1 MNTLFLVQFACC
13 IIVSMLGLILVLSR
27 FQIRWSNRRYEVS
40 RWLLAFSMF
49 VLAGHYVL
57 QMAYGFR
64 AKGDEVGAVVNVLFY
79 TPISFI
85 ISYATY
91 NLICYRSGR
100 KKFALLGCVSY
111 ALILICFFFGYN
123 DTPRGMH
130 MGEWLYVMLALFAVT
145 IMYSTYTTVIEMRYH
160 RKIIEENT
168 TEDLL
173 PFDRYAY
180 ASYGMVG
187 FLALAMVGAICY
199 RPLLYSVAPL
209 MLFSLI
215 SFIISFLGY
224 GYNMIPAEV
233 RLEQETADMYSTY
246 TTVIEMRYHRKIIEE
261 NTTED
266 LLPFDRYAYASYGMV
281 GFLALAM
288 VGAICY
294 RPLLYSVAPLMLFS
308 LISFIISFLGYGYN
322 MIPAE
327 VRLEQETADEPLEV
341 MEESE
346 DVGLASEK
354 ISIIESMLASWCDKG
369 GYRDS
374 TVNMPMLSVKLG
386 IPRNELSLYFENC
399 LKSSFRIWLSDI
411 RFKEAQRMLLEECRY
426 SNDTIS
432 SECGFSS
439 HAHLYKIFKA
449 KTGFTPGQWRD
460 SVRKNRFPDVDG
472 L

>member
-27 FQIRWSNRRYEVS
+27 FQIRWTNRRYEVS
-40 RWLLAFSMF
+40 RLLLAFSMF
-49 VLAGHYVL
+49 VLAWHYVL
-57 QMAYGFR
+57 QMVCGFR
-64 AKGDEVGAVVNVLFY
+64 AKGDEIGAVGNVLFY
-79 TPISFI
+79 SPVSFF

-91 NLICYRSGR
+91 NLICYRGGR

-173 PFDRYAY
+173 PFDRYTY
-180 ASYGMVG
+180 TTYGLAGIMV
-187 FLALAMVGAICY
+187 LAMVGAICY
-199 RPLLYSVAPL
+199 RPLLYCVGPL

-215 SFIISFLGY
+215 SFTISFLGY

-233 RLEQETADMYSTY
+233 RLELD
-246 TTVIEMRYHRKIIEE
+246 
-261 NTTED
+261 
-266 LLPFDRYAYASYGMV
+266 
-281 GFLALAM
+281 
-288 VGAICY
+288 
-294 RPLLYSVAPLMLFS
+294 
-308 LISFIISFLGYGYN
+308 
-322 MIPAE
+322 
-327 VRLEQETADEPLEV
+327 TADEPLEV
-341 MEESE
+341 REESE
-346 DVGLASEK
+346 EVGLGSEK
-354 ISIIESMLASWCDKG
+354 ISIIESMLTSWCDKG

-386 IPRNELSLYFENC
+386 IPRNELSMYFENC

>member
-27 FQIRWSNRRYEVS
+27 FQIRWTNRRYEVS

-49 VLAGHYVL
+49 VLAWHYVL
-57 QMAYGFR
+57 QMVCGFR
-64 AKGDEVGAVVNVLFY
+64 AKGDEIGAVVNVLFY
-79 TPISFI
+79 SPVSFF

-91 NLICYRSGR
+91 NLICYRGGR

-173 PFDRYAY
+173 PFDRYTY
-180 ASYGMVG
+180 TTYGLVGIMV
-187 FLALAMVGAICY
+187 LAMVGAICY
-199 RPLLYSVAPL
+199 RPLLYCVGPL

-215 SFIISFLGY
+215 SFTISFLGY

-233 RLEQETADMYSTY
+233 RLELD
-246 TTVIEMRYHRKIIEE
+246 
-261 NTTED
+261 
-266 LLPFDRYAYASYGMV
+266 
-281 GFLALAM
+281 
-288 VGAICY
+288 
-294 RPLLYSVAPLMLFS
+294 
-308 LISFIISFLGYGYN
+308 
-322 MIPAE
+322 
-327 VRLEQETADEPLEV
+327 TADEPLEV

-346 DVGLASEK
+346 EVGLGSEK

-369 GYRDS
+369 GFRDS

-386 IPRNELSLYFENC
+386 IPRNELSMYFENC

>member
-27 FQIRWSNRRYEVS
+27 FQIRWTNRRYEVS

-49 VLAGHYVL
+49 VLAWHYVL
-57 QMAYGFR
+57 QMVCGFR
-64 AKGDEVGAVVNVLFY
+64 AKGDEIGAVVNVLFY
-79 TPISFI
+79 SPVSFF

-91 NLICYRSGR
+91 NLICYRGGR

-123 DTPRGMH
+123 DTPRGMYL
-130 MGEWLYVMLALFAVT
+130 GEWLYVMLALFAVT

-173 PFDRYAY
+173 PFDRYTY
-180 ASYGMVG
+180 TTYGLAGIMV
-187 FLALAMVGAICY
+187 LAMVGAICY
-199 RPLLYSVAPL
+199 RPLLYCVGPL

-215 SFIISFLGY
+215 SFTISFLGY

-233 RLEQETADMYSTY
+233 RLELD
-246 TTVIEMRYHRKIIEE
+246 
-261 NTTED
+261 
-266 LLPFDRYAYASYGMV
+266 
-281 GFLALAM
+281 
-288 VGAICY
+288 
-294 RPLLYSVAPLMLFS
+294 
-308 LISFIISFLGYGYN
+308 
-322 MIPAE
+322 
-327 VRLEQETADEPLEV
+327 TADEPLEV

-346 DVGLASEK
+346 EVGLGSEK

-386 IPRNELSLYFENC
+386 IPRNELSMYFENC

>member
-27 FQIRWSNRRYEVS
+27 FKIRWTNRRYEVS

-49 VLAGHYVL
+49 VLAWHYVL
-57 QMAYGFR
+57 QMVCGFR
-64 AKGDEVGAVVNVLFY
+64 AKGDEIGAVVNVLFY
-79 TPISFI
+79 SPVSFI

-100 KKFALLGCVSY
+100 KKFALMGCVSY

-123 DTPRGMH
+123 DTPRGMR

-173 PFDRYAY
+173 PFDRYTY
-180 ASYGMVG
+180 TTYGLAGIMV
-187 FLALAMVGAICY
+187 LAMVGAICY
-199 RPLLYSVAPL
+199 RPLRYCVGPL

-215 SFIISFLGY
+215 SFTISFLGY

-233 RLEQETADMYSTY
+233 RLELD
-246 TTVIEMRYHRKIIEE
+246 
-261 NTTED
+261 
-266 LLPFDRYAYASYGMV
+266 
-281 GFLALAM
+281 
-288 VGAICY
+288 
-294 RPLLYSVAPLMLFS
+294 
-308 LISFIISFLGYGYN
+308 
-322 MIPAE
+322 
-327 VRLEQETADEPLEV
+327 TADEPLEV

-346 DVGLASEK
+346 EVGLGSEK

-386 IPRNELSLYFENC
+386 IPRNELSLYFENY

>member
-27 FQIRWSNRRYEVS
+27 FQIRWTNRRYEVS

-49 VLAGHYVL
+49 VLAWHYVL
-57 QMAYGFR
+57 QMVCGFR
-64 AKGDEVGAVVNVLFY
+64 AKGDEIGAVVNVLFY
-79 TPISFI
+79 SPVSFF

-91 NLICYRSGR
+91 NLICYRGGR
-100 KKFALLGCVSY
+100 KKFAVLGCVSY

-168 TEDLL
+168 TEDLR
-173 PFDRYAY
+173 PFDRYTY
-180 ASYGMVG
+180 TTYGLAGIMV
-187 FLALAMVGAICY
+187 LAMVGAICY
-199 RPLLYSVAPL
+199 RPLLYCVGPL

-215 SFIISFLGY
+215 SFTISFLGY
-224 GYNMIPAEV
+224 GYNMIPSEV
-233 RLEQETADMYSTY
+233 RLELD
-246 TTVIEMRYHRKIIEE
+246 
-261 NTTED
+261 
-266 LLPFDRYAYASYGMV
+266 
-281 GFLALAM
+281 
-288 VGAICY
+288 
-294 RPLLYSVAPLMLFS
+294 
-308 LISFIISFLGYGYN
+308 
-322 MIPAE
+322 
-327 VRLEQETADEPLEV
+327 TADEPLEV

-346 DVGLASEK
+346 EVGLGSEK
-354 ISIIESMLASWCDKG
+354 ISIIESMLTSWCDKG

-386 IPRNELSLYFENC
+386 IPRNELSLYFENY

>member
-64 AKGDEVGAVVNVLFY
+64 AKGDEIGAVVNVLFY
-79 TPISFI
+79 TPVSFF

-91 NLICYRSGR
+91 NFICYRSGR

-187 FLALAMVGAICY
+187 FLALAMVGAVCY
-199 RPLLYSVAPL
+199 RPLLYCVAPL
-209 MLFSLI
+209 ILFSLI
-215 SFIISFLGY
+215 SFTVSFLGY
-224 GYNMIPAEV
+224 G
-233 RLEQETADMYSTY
+233 
-246 TTVIEMRYHRKIIEE
+246 
-261 NTTED
+261 
-266 LLPFDRYAYASYGMV
+266 F
-281 GFLALAM
+281 
-288 VGAICY
+288 
-294 RPLLYSVAPLMLFS
+294 
-308 LISFIISFLGYGYN
+308 N

-346 DVGLASEK
+346 EVGLASEK

-386 IPRNELSLYFENC
+386 IPRNELSMYFENC

-439 HAHLYKIFKA
+439 HAHLYKIFNA

-460 SVRKNRFPDVDG
+460 SVRKNR
-472 L
+472 

>member
-27 FQIRWSNRRYEVS
+27 FQIRWTNRRYEVS

-49 VLAGHYVL
+49 VLAWHYVL
-57 QMAYGFR
+57 QMVCGFR
-64 AKGDEVGAVVNVLFY
+64 AKGDEIGAVVNVLFY
-79 TPISFI
+79 SPVSFF

-91 NLICYRSGR
+91 NLICYRGGR

-173 PFDRYAY
+173 PFDRYTY
-180 ASYGMVG
+180 TTYGLAGIMV
-187 FLALAMVGAICY
+187 LAMVGAICY
-199 RPLLYSVAPL
+199 RPLLYCVGPL

-215 SFIISFLGY
+215 SFTISFLGY
-224 GYNMIPAEV
+224 GYNMIPAQV
-233 RLEQETADMYSTY
+233 RLELD
-246 TTVIEMRYHRKIIEE
+246 
-261 NTTED
+261 
-266 LLPFDRYAYASYGMV
+266 
-281 GFLALAM
+281 
-288 VGAICY
+288 
-294 RPLLYSVAPLMLFS
+294 
-308 LISFIISFLGYGYN
+308 
-322 MIPAE
+322 
-327 VRLEQETADEPLEV
+327 TADEPLEV

-346 DVGLASEK
+346 EVGLGSEK

-386 IPRNELSLYFENC
+386 IPRNELSMYFENC

>member
-13 IIVSMLGLILVLSR
+13 IIVSMLGLILVLSK
-27 FQIRWSNRRYEVS
+27 FQIRWTNRRYEVS

-49 VLAGHYVL
+49 VLAVHYVL
-57 QMAYGFR
+57 QMVCGFR
-64 AKGDEVGAVVNVLFY
+64 AKGDEIGAVVNVLFY
-79 TPISFI
+79 TPVSFI
-85 ISYATY
+85 VSYAAY

-100 KKFALLGCVSY
+100 KKFVLMGCVSY

-130 MGEWLYVMLALFAVT
+130 MGEWLYVMLVLFAVT
-145 IMYSTYTTVIEMRYH
+145 IMYSVYTTVIEMRYH

-180 ASYGMVG
+180 ASYGVASIMV
-187 FLALAMVGAICY
+187 LALVGAICY
-199 RPLLYSVAPL
+199 RPLLYCVAPL

-215 SFIISFLGY
+215 SFTISFLGY

-233 RLEQETADMYSTY
+233 RLE
-246 TTVIEMRYHRKIIEE
+246 
-261 NTTED
+261 
-266 LLPFDRYAYASYGMV
+266 L
-281 GFLALAM
+281 
-288 VGAICY
+288 
-294 RPLLYSVAPLMLFS
+294 
-308 LISFIISFLGYGYN
+308 
-322 MIPAE
+322 
-327 VRLEQETADEPLEV
+327 ETADEPLEV

-346 DVGLASEK
+346 EVGLGSEK

-386 IPRNELSLYFENC
+386 IPRNELSMYFENC

>member
-13 IIVSMLGLILVLSR
+13 IIVLMLGLILVLSR
-27 FQIRWSNRRYEVS
+27 FQIRWTNRRYEVS

-49 VLAGHYVL
+49 VLAWHYVL
-57 QMAYGFR
+57 QMVCGFR
-64 AKGDEVGAVVNVLFY
+64 AKGDEIGAVVNVLFY
-79 TPISFI
+79 SPVSFF

-91 NLICYRSGR
+91 NLICYRGGR

-160 RKIIEENT
+160 QKIIEENT

-173 PFDRYAY
+173 PFDRYTY
-180 ASYGMVG
+180 TTYGLAGIMV
-187 FLALAMVGAICY
+187 LAMVGAICY
-199 RPLLYSVAPL
+199 RPLLYCVGPL
-209 MLFSLI
+209 MLFFLI
-215 SFIISFLGY
+215 SFTISFLGY

-233 RLEQETADMYSTY
+233 RLELD
-246 TTVIEMRYHRKIIEE
+246 
-261 NTTED
+261 
-266 LLPFDRYAYASYGMV
+266 
-281 GFLALAM
+281 
-288 VGAICY
+288 
-294 RPLLYSVAPLMLFS
+294 
-308 LISFIISFLGYGYN
+308 
-322 MIPAE
+322 
-327 VRLEQETADEPLEV
+327 TADEPLEV

-346 DVGLASEK
+346 EVGLGSEK
-354 ISIIESMLASWCDKG
+354 ISIIESMLTSWCDKG

-386 IPRNELSLYFENC
+386 IPRNELSLYFENY

>member
-13 IIVSMLGLILVLSR
+13 IIMSMLGLILVLSR
-27 FQIRWSNRRYEVS
+27 FQIRWTNRRYEVS

-49 VLAGHYVL
+49 VLAWHYVL
-57 QMAYGFR
+57 QMVCGFR
-64 AKGDEVGAVVNVLFY
+64 AKGDEIGAVVNVLFY
-79 TPISFI
+79 SPVSFF

-91 NLICYRSGR
+91 NLICYRGGR

-173 PFDRYAY
+173 PFDRYTY
-180 ASYGMVG
+180 TTYGLAGIMV
-187 FLALAMVGAICY
+187 LAMVGAICY
-199 RPLLYSVAPL
+199 RPLLYCVGTL

-215 SFIISFLGY
+215 SFTISFLGY

-233 RLEQETADMYSTY
+233 RLELD
-246 TTVIEMRYHRKIIEE
+246 
-261 NTTED
+261 
-266 LLPFDRYAYASYGMV
+266 
-281 GFLALAM
+281 
-288 VGAICY
+288 
-294 RPLLYSVAPLMLFS
+294 
-308 LISFIISFLGYGYN
+308 
-322 MIPAE
+322 
-327 VRLEQETADEPLEV
+327 TADEPLEV

-346 DVGLASEK
+346 EVGLGSER
-354 ISIIESMLASWCDKG
+354 ISIIESLLASWCDKG

-386 IPRNELSLYFENC
+386 IPRNELSMYFENC

>member
-13 IIVSMLGLILVLSR
+13 IIMLMLGLILVLSR
-27 FQIRWSNRRYEVS
+27 FQIRWTNRRYEVS

-49 VLAGHYVL
+49 VLAWHYVL
-57 QMAYGFR
+57 QMVCGFR
-64 AKGDEVGAVVNVLFY
+64 AKGDEIGAVVNVLFY
-79 TPISFI
+79 SPVSSF

-91 NLICYRSGR
+91 NLICYRGGR
-100 KKFALLGCVSY
+100 KKFALMGCVSY

-130 MGEWLYVMLALFAVT
+130 MGEWLYVMLVLFAVT
-145 IMYSTYTTVIEMRYH
+145 ILYSVYTTVIEMRYH

-180 ASYGMVG
+180 ASYGVASIMV
-187 FLALAMVGAICY
+187 LAMVGAICY
-199 RPLLYSVAPL
+199 RPLLYCVGPL

-215 SFIISFLGY
+215 SFTISFLGY

-233 RLEQETADMYSTY
+233 RLELD
-246 TTVIEMRYHRKIIEE
+246 
-261 NTTED
+261 
-266 LLPFDRYAYASYGMV
+266 
-281 GFLALAM
+281 
-288 VGAICY
+288 
-294 RPLLYSVAPLMLFS
+294 
-308 LISFIISFLGYGYN
+308 
-322 MIPAE
+322 
-327 VRLEQETADEPLEV
+327 TADEPLEV

-346 DVGLASEK
+346 EVGLGSEK

-386 IPRNELSLYFENC
+386 IPRNELSMYFENC

-449 KTGFTPGQWRD
+449 KTGFTPGQRRD

>member
-27 FQIRWSNRRYEVS
+27 FQIRWTNRRYEVS

-49 VLAGHYVL
+49 VLAWHYVL
-57 QMAYGFR
+57 QMVCGFR
-64 AKGDEVGAVVNVLFY
+64 AKGDEIGAVVNVLFY
-79 TPISFI
+79 SPVSFF

-91 NLICYRSGR
+91 NLICYRGGR

-173 PFDRYAY
+173 PFDRYTY
-180 ASYGMVG
+180 TTYGLAGIMV
-187 FLALAMVGAICY
+187 LAMVGAICY
-199 RPLLYSVAPL
+199 RPLLYCVGPL

-215 SFIISFLGY
+215 SFTISFLGY

-233 RLEQETADMYSTY
+233 RLELD
-246 TTVIEMRYHRKIIEE
+246 
-261 NTTED
+261 
-266 LLPFDRYAYASYGMV
+266 
-281 GFLALAM
+281 
-288 VGAICY
+288 
-294 RPLLYSVAPLMLFS
+294 
-308 LISFIISFLGYGYN
+308 
-322 MIPAE
+322 
-327 VRLEQETADEPLEV
+327 TADEPLEV

-346 DVGLASEK
+346 EVGLGSEK

-386 IPRNELSLYFENC
+386 IPRNELSMYFENC

-426 SNDTIS
+426 SDDTIS

>member
-27 FQIRWSNRRYEVS
+27 FQIRWTNRRYEVS

-49 VLAGHYVL
+49 VLAWHFVL
-57 QMAYGFR
+57 QMVCGFR
-64 AKGDEVGAVVNVLFY
+64 AKGDEIGAVVNVLFY
-79 TPISFI
+79 SPVSSF

-91 NLICYRSGR
+91 NLICYRGGR

-145 IMYSTYTTVIEMRYH
+145 IMYSTYTTVIEMCYH

-173 PFDRYAY
+173 PFDRYTY
-180 ASYGMVG
+180 TTYGLAGIMV
-187 FLALAMVGAICY
+187 LAMVGAICY
-199 RPLLYSVAPL
+199 RPLLYCVGPL

-215 SFIISFLGY
+215 SFTISFLGY

-233 RLEQETADMYSTY
+233 RLE
-246 TTVIEMRYHRKIIEE
+246 
-261 NTTED
+261 
-266 LLPFDRYAYASYGMV
+266 L
-281 GFLALAM
+281 
-288 VGAICY
+288 
-294 RPLLYSVAPLMLFS
+294 
-308 LISFIISFLGYGYN
+308 
-322 MIPAE
+322 
-327 VRLEQETADEPLEV
+327 ETADEPLEV

-346 DVGLASEK
+346 EVGLGSEK
-354 ISIIESMLASWCDKG
+354 ISIIESMLTSWCDKG

-386 IPRNELSLYFENC
+386 IPRNELSMYFENC

>member
-1 MNTLFLVQFACC
+1 MNTLFLLQFACC
-13 IIVSMLGLILVLSR
+13 IIMSMLGLILVLSR

-49 VLAGHYVL
+49 VLAWHYVL
-57 QMAYGFR
+57 QMVCGFR
-64 AKGDEVGAVVNVLFY
+64 AKGDEIGAVVNVLFY
-79 TPISFI
+79 SPVSFI

-100 KKFALLGCVSY
+100 KKFALMGCVSY

-123 DTPRGMH
+123 DTPRGMR

-173 PFDRYAY
+173 PFDRYTYTTYRLA
-180 ASYGMVG
+180 GIMV
-187 FLALAMVGAICY
+187 LAMVGAICY
-199 RPLLYSVAPL
+199 RPLLYCVGPL

-215 SFIISFLGY
+215 SFTISFLGY

-233 RLEQETADMYSTY
+233 RLELD
-246 TTVIEMRYHRKIIEE
+246 
-261 NTTED
+261 
-266 LLPFDRYAYASYGMV
+266 
-281 GFLALAM
+281 
-288 VGAICY
+288 
-294 RPLLYSVAPLMLFS
+294 
-308 LISFIISFLGYGYN
+308 
-322 MIPAE
+322 
-327 VRLEQETADEPLEV
+327 TADEPLEV

-346 DVGLASEK
+346 EVGLGSEK

-386 IPRNELSLYFENC
+386 IPRNELSLYFENY

>member
-27 FQIRWSNRRYEVS
+27 FQIRWTNRRYEVS

-49 VLAGHYVL
+49 VLAWHYVL
-57 QMAYGFR
+57 QMVCGFR
-64 AKGDEVGAVVNVLFY
+64 AKGDEFGAVVNVLFY
-79 TPISFI
+79 SPVSFF

-91 NLICYRSGR
+91 NLICYRGGR

-130 MGEWLYVMLALFAVT
+130 MGEWLYVMLALFSVT

-173 PFDRYAY
+173 PFDRYTY
-180 ASYGMVG
+180 TTYGLVGIMV
-187 FLALAMVGAICY
+187 LAMVGAICY
-199 RPLLYSVAPL
+199 RPLLYCVGPL

-215 SFIISFLGY
+215 SFTISFLGY

-233 RLEQETADMYSTY
+233 RLELD
-246 TTVIEMRYHRKIIEE
+246 
-261 NTTED
+261 
-266 LLPFDRYAYASYGMV
+266 
-281 GFLALAM
+281 
-288 VGAICY
+288 
-294 RPLLYSVAPLMLFS
+294 
-308 LISFIISFLGYGYN
+308 
-322 MIPAE
+322 
-327 VRLEQETADEPLEV
+327 TADEPLEV

-346 DVGLASEK
+346 EVGLGSEK
-354 ISIIESMLASWCDKG
+354 ISIIESMLTSWCDKG

-386 IPRNELSLYFENC
+386 IPRNELSLYFENY

>member
-57 QMAYGFR
+57 QMACGFR
-64 AKGDEVGAVVNVLFY
+64 AKGDEIGAVVNVLFY
-79 TPISFI
+79 TPVSFF

-173 PFDRYAY
+173 PFDRYTYTTYELA
-180 ASYGMVG
+180 GIMV
-187 FLALAMVGAICY
+187 LAMVGAICY
-199 RPLLYSVAPL
+199 RPLLYCVGPL

-215 SFIISFLGY
+215 SFTISFLGY

-233 RLEQETADMYSTY
+233 RLELD
-246 TTVIEMRYHRKIIEE
+246 
-261 NTTED
+261 
-266 LLPFDRYAYASYGMV
+266 
-281 GFLALAM
+281 
-288 VGAICY
+288 
-294 RPLLYSVAPLMLFS
+294 
-308 LISFIISFLGYGYN
+308 
-322 MIPAE
+322 
-327 VRLEQETADEPLEV
+327 TADEPLEV

-386 IPRNELSLYFENC
+386 IPRNELSMYFENC

>member
-27 FQIRWSNRRYEVS
+27 FQIRWTNRRYEVS

-49 VLAGHYVL
+49 VLAWHYVL
-57 QMAYGFR
+57 QMVCGFR
-64 AKGDEVGAVVNVLFY
+64 AKGDEIGAVVNVLFY
-79 TPISFI
+79 SPVSFF

-91 NLICYRSGR
+91 NLICYRGGR

-173 PFDRYAY
+173 PFDRYTY
-180 ASYGMVG
+180 ITYGLAGIMV
-187 FLALAMVGAICY
+187 LAMVGAICY
-199 RPLLYSVAPL
+199 RPLLYCVGPL

-215 SFIISFLGY
+215 SFTISFLGY

-233 RLEQETADMYSTY
+233 RLELD
-246 TTVIEMRYHRKIIEE
+246 
-261 NTTED
+261 
-266 LLPFDRYAYASYGMV
+266 
-281 GFLALAM
+281 
-288 VGAICY
+288 
-294 RPLLYSVAPLMLFS
+294 
-308 LISFIISFLGYGYN
+308 
-322 MIPAE
+322 
-327 VRLEQETADEPLEV
+327 TADEPLEV

-346 DVGLASEK
+346 EVGLGSEK
-354 ISIIESMLASWCDKG
+354 ISIIESMLTSWCDKG

-386 IPRNELSLYFENC
+386 IPRNELSLYFENY

>member
-13 IIVSMLGLILVLSR
+13 IIMSMLGLILVLSR
-27 FQIRWSNRRYEVS
+27 FQIRWTNRRYEVS

-49 VLAGHYVL
+49 VLAWHYVL
-57 QMAYGFR
+57 QMVCGFR
-64 AKGDEVGAVVNVLFY
+64 AKGDEIGAVVNVLFY
-79 TPISFI
+79 SPVSSF

-91 NLICYRSGR
+91 NLICYRGGR
-100 KKFALLGCVSY
+100 KKFALMGCVSY

-130 MGEWLYVMLALFAVT
+130 MGEWLYVMLVLFAVT
-145 IMYSTYTTVIEMRYH
+145 ILYSVYTTVIEMRYH

-180 ASYGMVG
+180 ASYGVASIMV
-187 FLALAMVGAICY
+187 LAMVGAICY
-199 RPLLYSVAPL
+199 RPLLYCVGPL

-215 SFIISFLGY
+215 SFTISFLGY

-233 RLEQETADMYSTY
+233 RLELD
-246 TTVIEMRYHRKIIEE
+246 
-261 NTTED
+261 
-266 LLPFDRYAYASYGMV
+266 
-281 GFLALAM
+281 
-288 VGAICY
+288 
-294 RPLLYSVAPLMLFS
+294 
-308 LISFIISFLGYGYN
+308 
-322 MIPAE
+322 
-327 VRLEQETADEPLEV
+327 TADEPLEV

-346 DVGLASEK
+346 EVGLGSER
-354 ISIIESMLASWCDKG
+354 ISIIESLLASWCDKG

-386 IPRNELSLYFENC
+386 IPRNELSLYFENY

>member
-13 IIVSMLGLILVLSR
+13 IIMLMLGLILVLSR

-49 VLAGHYVL
+49 VLAWHYVL
-57 QMAYGFR
+57 QMVCGFR
-64 AKGDEVGAVVNVLFY
+64 AKGDEIGAVVNVLFY
-79 TPISFI
+79 SPVSSF

-91 NLICYRSGR
+91 NLICYRGGR
-100 KKFALLGCVSY
+100 KKFALMGCVSY

-173 PFDRYAY
+173 PFDRYTY
-180 ASYGMVG
+180 TTYGLAGIMV
-187 FLALAMVGAICY
+187 LAMVGAICY
-199 RPLLYSVAPL
+199 RPLLYCVGPL

-215 SFIISFLGY
+215 SFTISFLGY

-233 RLEQETADMYSTY
+233 RLEQD
-246 TTVIEMRYHRKIIEE
+246 
-261 NTTED
+261 
-266 LLPFDRYAYASYGMV
+266 
-281 GFLALAM
+281 
-288 VGAICY
+288 
-294 RPLLYSVAPLMLFS
+294 
-308 LISFIISFLGYGYN
+308 
-322 MIPAE
+322 
-327 VRLEQETADEPLEV
+327 TADEPLEV

-346 DVGLASEK
+346 EVGLGSEK
-354 ISIIESMLASWCDKG
+354 ISIIESMLTSWCDKG

>member
-27 FQIRWSNRRYEVS
+27 FQIRWTNRRYEVS

-49 VLAGHYVL
+49 VLAWHYVL
-57 QMAYGFR
+57 QMVCGFR
-64 AKGDEVGAVVNVLFY
+64 AKGDEIGAVVNVLFY
-79 TPISFI
+79 SPVSFF

-91 NLICYRSGR
+91 NLICYRGGR

-173 PFDRYAY
+173 PFDRYTY
-180 ASYGMVG
+180 TTYGLAGIMV
-187 FLALAMVGAICY
+187 LAMVGAICY
-199 RPLLYSVAPL
+199 RPLLYCVGPL
-209 MLFSLI
+209 MLFSLV
-215 SFIISFLGY
+215 SFTISFLGY

-233 RLEQETADMYSTY
+233 RLELD
-246 TTVIEMRYHRKIIEE
+246 
-261 NTTED
+261 
-266 LLPFDRYAYASYGMV
+266 
-281 GFLALAM
+281 
-288 VGAICY
+288 
-294 RPLLYSVAPLMLFS
+294 
-308 LISFIISFLGYGYN
+308 
-322 MIPAE
+322 
-327 VRLEQETADEPLEV
+327 TADEPLEV

-346 DVGLASEK
+346 EVGLGSEK
-354 ISIIESMLASWCDKG
+354 ISIIESMLTSWCDKG

-386 IPRNELSLYFENC
+386 IPRNELSLYFENY

>member
-13 IIVSMLGLILVLSR
+13 IIVSMLGLVLVLSR
-27 FQIRWSNRRYEVS
+27 FQIRWTNRRYEVS

-49 VLAGHYVL
+49 VLAWHYVL
-57 QMAYGFR
+57 QMVCGFR
-64 AKGDEVGAVVNVLFY
+64 AKGDEIGAVVNVLFY
-79 TPISFI
+79 SPVSFI

-100 KKFALLGCVSY
+100 KKFALMGCVSY

-123 DTPRGMH
+123 DTPRGMR

-173 PFDRYAY
+173 PFDRYTY
-180 ASYGMVG
+180 TTYGLAGIMV
-187 FLALAMVGAICY
+187 LAMVGAICY
-199 RPLLYSVAPL
+199 RPLLYCVGPL

-215 SFIISFLGY
+215 SFTISFLGY

-233 RLEQETADMYSTY
+233 RLELD
-246 TTVIEMRYHRKIIEE
+246 
-261 NTTED
+261 
-266 LLPFDRYAYASYGMV
+266 
-281 GFLALAM
+281 
-288 VGAICY
+288 
-294 RPLLYSVAPLMLFS
+294 
-308 LISFIISFLGYGYN
+308 
-322 MIPAE
+322 
-327 VRLEQETADEPLEV
+327 TADEPLEV

-346 DVGLASEK
+346 EVGLGSDK

-386 IPRNELSLYFENC
+386 IPRNELSLYFENY

>member
-27 FQIRWSNRRYEVS
+27 FQIRWTNRRYEVS

-49 VLAGHYVL
+49 VLAWHYVL
-57 QMAYGFR
+57 QMVCGFR
-64 AKGDEVGAVVNVLFY
+64 AKGDEIGAVVNVLFY
-79 TPISFI
+79 SPVSFF

-91 NLICYRSGR
+91 NLICYRGGR

-173 PFDRYAY
+173 PFDRYTY
-180 ASYGMVG
+180 TTYGLAGIMV
-187 FLALAMVGAICY
+187 LAMVGAICY
-199 RPLLYSVAPL
+199 RPLLYCVGPL

-215 SFIISFLGY
+215 SFTISFLGY

-233 RLEQETADMYSTY
+233 RQELD
-246 TTVIEMRYHRKIIEE
+246 
-261 NTTED
+261 
-266 LLPFDRYAYASYGMV
+266 
-281 GFLALAM
+281 
-288 VGAICY
+288 
-294 RPLLYSVAPLMLFS
+294 
-308 LISFIISFLGYGYN
+308 
-322 MIPAE
+322 
-327 VRLEQETADEPLEV
+327 TADEPLEV

-346 DVGLASEK
+346 EVGLGSEK

-386 IPRNELSLYFENC
+386 IPRNELSMYFENC

-411 RFKEAQRMLLEECRY
+411 RFKEAQRMLQEECRY

>member
-27 FQIRWSNRRYEVS
+27 FQIRWTNRRYEVS

-49 VLAGHYVL
+49 VLAWHYVL
-57 QMAYGFR
+57 QMVCGFR
-64 AKGDEVGAVVNVLFY
+64 AKGDEIGAVVNVLFY
-79 TPISFI
+79 SPVSFF

-91 NLICYRSGR
+91 NLICYRGGR

-130 MGEWLYVMLALFAVT
+130 MGEWLYVMLALFAVI

-180 ASYGMVG
+180 ASYGMASIMV
-187 FLALAMVGAICY
+187 LAMVGAICY
-199 RPLLYSVAPL
+199 RPLLYCVGPL

-215 SFIISFLGY
+215 SFTISFLGY

-233 RLEQETADMYSTY
+233 RLELD
-246 TTVIEMRYHRKIIEE
+246 
-261 NTTED
+261 
-266 LLPFDRYAYASYGMV
+266 
-281 GFLALAM
+281 
-288 VGAICY
+288 
-294 RPLLYSVAPLMLFS
+294 
-308 LISFIISFLGYGYN
+308 
-322 MIPAE
+322 
-327 VRLEQETADEPLEV
+327 TADEPLEV

-346 DVGLASEK
+346 EVGLGSEK
-354 ISIIESMLASWCDKG
+354 ISIIESMLTSWCDKG

-386 IPRNELSLYFENC
+386 IPRNELSMYFENC

>member
-27 FQIRWSNRRYEVS
+27 FQIRWTNRRYEVS

-49 VLAGHYVL
+49 VLAWHYVL
-57 QMAYGFR
+57 QMVCGFR
-64 AKGDEVGAVVNVLFY
+64 AKGDEIGAVVNVLFY
-79 TPISFI
+79 SPVSFF

-91 NLICYRSGR
+91 NLICYRGGR

-173 PFDRYAY
+173 PFDRCTYTT
-180 ASYGMVG
+180 YGLAGIMV
-187 FLALAMVGAICY
+187 LAMVGAICY
-199 RPLLYSVAPL
+199 RPLLYCVGPL

-215 SFIISFLGY
+215 SFTISFLGY

-233 RLEQETADMYSTY
+233 RLELD
-246 TTVIEMRYHRKIIEE
+246 
-261 NTTED
+261 
-266 LLPFDRYAYASYGMV
+266 
-281 GFLALAM
+281 
-288 VGAICY
+288 
-294 RPLLYSVAPLMLFS
+294 
-308 LISFIISFLGYGYN
+308 
-322 MIPAE
+322 
-327 VRLEQETADEPLEV
+327 TADEPLEV

-346 DVGLASEK
+346 EVGLGSEK
-354 ISIIESMLASWCDKG
+354 ISIIESMLTSWCDKG

-386 IPRNELSLYFENC
+386 IPRNELSMYFENC

>member
-27 FQIRWSNRRYEVS
+27 FQIRWTNRRYEVS

-49 VLAGHYVL
+49 VLAWHYVL
-57 QMAYGFR
+57 QMVCGFR
-64 AKGDEVGAVVNVLFY
+64 AKGDEIGAVVNVLFY
-79 TPISFI
+79 SPVSFFI
-85 ISYATY
+85 FYATY
-91 NLICYRSGR
+91 NLICYRGGR

-173 PFDRYAY
+173 PFDRYTY
-180 ASYGMVG
+180 TTYGLAGIMV
-187 FLALAMVGAICY
+187 LAMVGAICY
-199 RPLLYSVAPL
+199 RPLLYCVGPL

-215 SFIISFLGY
+215 SFTISFLGY

-233 RLEQETADMYSTY
+233 RLELD
-246 TTVIEMRYHRKIIEE
+246 
-261 NTTED
+261 
-266 LLPFDRYAYASYGMV
+266 
-281 GFLALAM
+281 
-288 VGAICY
+288 
-294 RPLLYSVAPLMLFS
+294 
-308 LISFIISFLGYGYN
+308 
-322 MIPAE
+322 
-327 VRLEQETADEPLEV
+327 TADEPLEV

-346 DVGLASEK
+346 EVGLGSEK
-354 ISIIESMLASWCDKG
+354 ISIIESMLTSWCDKG

-386 IPRNELSLYFENC
+386 IPRNELSLYFENY

>member
-27 FQIRWSNRRYEVS
+27 FQIRWTNRRYEVS

-57 QMAYGFR
+57 QMVCGFR
-64 AKGDEVGAVVNVLFY
+64 AKGDEIGAVVNVLFY
-79 TPISFI
+79 SPVSFF

-111 ALILICFFFGYN
+111 ALILICFFFGYK
-123 DTPRGMH
+123 DTPKGMH

-173 PFDRYAY
+173 PFDRYTY
-180 ASYGMVG
+180 TTYGLAGIMV
-187 FLALAMVGAICY
+187 LAMVGAICY
-199 RPLLYSVAPL
+199 RPLLYCVGPL

-215 SFIISFLGY
+215 SFTISFLGY

-233 RLEQETADMYSTY
+233 RLELD
-246 TTVIEMRYHRKIIEE
+246 
-261 NTTED
+261 
-266 LLPFDRYAYASYGMV
+266 
-281 GFLALAM
+281 
-288 VGAICY
+288 
-294 RPLLYSVAPLMLFS
+294 
-308 LISFIISFLGYGYN
+308 
-322 MIPAE
+322 
-327 VRLEQETADEPLEV
+327 TADEPLEV

-346 DVGLASEK
+346 EVGLGSEK

-386 IPRNELSLYFENC
+386 IPRNELSMYFENC

>member
-27 FQIRWSNRRYEVS
+27 FQIRWTNRRYEVS

-49 VLAGHYVL
+49 VLAWHYVL
-57 QMAYGFR
+57 QMVCCFR
-64 AKGDEVGAVVNVLFY
+64 AKGDEIGAVVNVLFY
-79 TPISFI
+79 SPVSFF

-91 NLICYRSGR
+91 NLICYRGGR

-168 TEDLL
+168 TEDFL
-173 PFDRYAY
+173 PFDRYTY
-180 ASYGMVG
+180 TTYGLAGIMV
-187 FLALAMVGAICY
+187 LAMVGAICY
-199 RPLLYSVAPL
+199 RPLLYCVGPL

-215 SFIISFLGY
+215 SFTISFLGY

-233 RLEQETADMYSTY
+233 RLELD
-246 TTVIEMRYHRKIIEE
+246 
-261 NTTED
+261 
-266 LLPFDRYAYASYGMV
+266 
-281 GFLALAM
+281 
-288 VGAICY
+288 
-294 RPLLYSVAPLMLFS
+294 
-308 LISFIISFLGYGYN
+308 
-322 MIPAE
+322 
-327 VRLEQETADEPLEV
+327 TADEPLEV

-346 DVGLASEK
+346 EVGLGSEK

-386 IPRNELSLYFENC
+386 IPRNELSMYFENC

>member
-27 FQIRWSNRRYEVS
+27 FQIRWTNRRYEVS

-49 VLAGHYVL
+49 VLAWHYVL
-57 QMAYGFR
+57 QMVCGFR
-64 AKGDEVGAVVNVLFY
+64 AKGDEIGAVVNVLFY
-79 TPISFI
+79 SPVSFI

-100 KKFALLGCVSY
+100 KKFALMGCVSY

-123 DTPRGMH
+123 DTPRGMR

-173 PFDRYAY
+173 PFDRYTY
-180 ASYGMVG
+180 TTYGLAGIMV
-187 FLALAMVGAICY
+187 LAMVGAICY
-199 RPLLYSVAPL
+199 RPLLYCVGSL

-215 SFIISFLGY
+215 SFTISFLGY

-233 RLEQETADMYSTY
+233 RLELD
-246 TTVIEMRYHRKIIEE
+246 
-261 NTTED
+261 
-266 LLPFDRYAYASYGMV
+266 
-281 GFLALAM
+281 
-288 VGAICY
+288 
-294 RPLLYSVAPLMLFS
+294 
-308 LISFIISFLGYGYN
+308 
-322 MIPAE
+322 
-327 VRLEQETADEPLEV
+327 TADEPLEV

-346 DVGLASEK
+346 EVGLGSEK

-386 IPRNELSLYFENC
+386 IPRNELSLYFENY

>member
-27 FQIRWSNRRYEVS
+27 FQIRWTNRRYEVS

-57 QMAYGFR
+57 QMVCGFR
-64 AKGDEVGAVVNVLFY
+64 AKGDEIGAVVNVLFY
-79 TPISFI
+79 SPVSFF

-91 NLICYRSGR
+91 NLICYRGGR

-160 RKIIEENT
+160 RKIIDENT

-173 PFDRYAY
+173 PFDRYTY
-180 ASYGMVG
+180 TTYGLAGIMV
-187 FLALAMVGAICY
+187 LAMVGAICY
-199 RPLLYSVAPL
+199 RPLLYCVGPL

-215 SFIISFLGY
+215 SFTISFLGY

-233 RLEQETADMYSTY
+233 RLELD
-246 TTVIEMRYHRKIIEE
+246 
-261 NTTED
+261 
-266 LLPFDRYAYASYGMV
+266 
-281 GFLALAM
+281 
-288 VGAICY
+288 
-294 RPLLYSVAPLMLFS
+294 
-308 LISFIISFLGYGYN
+308 
-322 MIPAE
+322 
-327 VRLEQETADEPLEV
+327 TADEPLEV
-341 MEESE
+341 MEVSDE
-346 DVGLASEK
+346 VGLTSEK
-354 ISIIESMLASWCDKG
+354 ISIIESMLTSWCDKG

-386 IPRNELSLYFENC
+386 IPRNELSMYFENC

>member
-27 FQIRWSNRRYEVS
+27 FQIRWTNRRYEVS

-49 VLAGHYVL
+49 VLAWHYVL
-57 QMAYGFR
+57 QMVCGFR
-64 AKGDEVGAVVNVLFY
+64 AKGDEIGAVVNVLFY
-79 TPISFI
+79 SPVSFF

-91 NLICYRSGR
+91 NLICYRGGR

-160 RKIIEENT
+160 RKNIEENT

-173 PFDRYAY
+173 PFDRYTY
-180 ASYGMVG
+180 TTYGLAGIMV
-187 FLALAMVGAICY
+187 LAMVGAICY
-199 RPLLYSVAPL
+199 RPLLYCVGPL

-215 SFIISFLGY
+215 SFTISFLGY

-233 RLEQETADMYSTY
+233 RLELD
-246 TTVIEMRYHRKIIEE
+246 
-261 NTTED
+261 
-266 LLPFDRYAYASYGMV
+266 
-281 GFLALAM
+281 
-288 VGAICY
+288 
-294 RPLLYSVAPLMLFS
+294 
-308 LISFIISFLGYGYN
+308 
-322 MIPAE
+322 
-327 VRLEQETADEPLEV
+327 TADEPLEV

-346 DVGLASEK
+346 EVGLGSEK

-386 IPRNELSLYFENC
+386 IPRNELSMYFENC

>member
-27 FQIRWSNRRYEVS
+27 FQIRWTNRRYEVS

-49 VLAGHYVL
+49 VLAWHYVL
-57 QMAYGFR
+57 QMVCGFR
-64 AKGDEVGAVVNVLFY
+64 AKGDEIGAVVNVLFY
-79 TPISFI
+79 TPVSFF

-91 NLICYRSGR
+91 NLICYRGGR

-173 PFDRYAY
+173 PFDRYTY
-180 ASYGMVG
+180 TTYGLAGIMV
-187 FLALAMVGAICY
+187 LAMVGAICY
-199 RPLLYSVAPL
+199 RPLLYCVGPL

-215 SFIISFLGY
+215 SFTISFLGY

-233 RLEQETADMYSTY
+233 RLELD
-246 TTVIEMRYHRKIIEE
+246 
-261 NTTED
+261 
-266 LLPFDRYAYASYGMV
+266 
-281 GFLALAM
+281 
-288 VGAICY
+288 
-294 RPLLYSVAPLMLFS
+294 
-308 LISFIISFLGYGYN
+308 
-322 MIPAE
+322 
-327 VRLEQETADEPLEV
+327 TADEPLEV

-346 DVGLASEK
+346 EVGLGSEK

-369 GYRDS
+369 GFRDS

-386 IPRNELSLYFENC
+386 IPRNELSMYFENC

>member
-27 FQIRWSNRRYEVS
+27 FQIRWTNRRYEVS

-49 VLAGHYVL
+49 VLAWHYVL
-57 QMAYGFR
+57 QMVCGFR
-64 AKGDEVGAVVNVLFY
+64 AKGDEIGAVVNVLFY
-79 TPISFI
+79 SPVSFF

-91 NLICYRSGR
+91 NLICYRGGR

-168 TEDLL
+168 TEGLL
-173 PFDRYAY
+173 PFDRYTY
-180 ASYGMVG
+180 TTYGLAGIMV
-187 FLALAMVGAICY
+187 LAMVGAICY
-199 RPLLYSVAPL
+199 RPLLYCVGPL

-215 SFIISFLGY
+215 SFTISFLGY

-233 RLEQETADMYSTY
+233 RLELD
-246 TTVIEMRYHRKIIEE
+246 
-261 NTTED
+261 
-266 LLPFDRYAYASYGMV
+266 
-281 GFLALAM
+281 
-288 VGAICY
+288 
-294 RPLLYSVAPLMLFS
+294 
-308 LISFIISFLGYGYN
+308 
-322 MIPAE
+322 
-327 VRLEQETADEPLEV
+327 TADEPLEV

-346 DVGLASEK
+346 EVGLGSEK
-354 ISIIESMLASWCDKG
+354 ISIIESMLTSWCDKG

-386 IPRNELSLYFENC
+386 IPRNELSMYFENC

>member
-27 FQIRWSNRRYEVS
+27 FQIRWTNRRYEVS

-49 VLAGHYVL
+49 VLAWHYVL
-57 QMAYGFR
+57 QMVCGFR
-64 AKGDEVGAVVNVLFY
+64 AKGDEIGAVVNVLFY
-79 TPISFI
+79 SPVSFF

-91 NLICYRSGR
+91 NLICYRGGR

-111 ALILICFFFGYN
+111 ALILICFFFGYK
-123 DTPRGMH
+123 DTPKGMH
-130 MGEWLYVMLALFAVT
+130 VGEWLYGMLALFAVT

-173 PFDRYAY
+173 PFDRYTY
-180 ASYGMVG
+180 TTYGLAGIMV
-187 FLALAMVGAICY
+187 LAMVGAICY
-199 RPLLYSVAPL
+199 RPLLYCVGPL

-215 SFIISFLGY
+215 SFTISFLGY

-233 RLEQETADMYSTY
+233 RLELD
-246 TTVIEMRYHRKIIEE
+246 
-261 NTTED
+261 
-266 LLPFDRYAYASYGMV
+266 
-281 GFLALAM
+281 
-288 VGAICY
+288 
-294 RPLLYSVAPLMLFS
+294 
-308 LISFIISFLGYGYN
+308 
-322 MIPAE
+322 
-327 VRLEQETADEPLEV
+327 TADEPLEV

-346 DVGLASEK
+346 EVGLGSEK

-386 IPRNELSLYFENC
+386 IPRNELSLYFENY

>member
-27 FQIRWSNRRYEVS
+27 FQIRWTNRRYEVS

-49 VLAGHYVL
+49 VLAWHYVL
-57 QMAYGFR
+57 QMVCGFR
-64 AKGDEVGAVVNVLFY
+64 AKGDEIGAVVNVLFY
-79 TPISFI
+79 SPVSFF

-91 NLICYRSGR
+91 NLICYRGGR

-173 PFDRYAY
+173 PFDRYTY
-180 ASYGMVG
+180 TTYGLAGIMV
-187 FLALAMVGAICY
+187 LAMVGAICY
-199 RPLLYSVAPL
+199 RPLLYCVGPL

-215 SFIISFLGY
+215 SFTISFLGY

-233 RLEQETADMYSTY
+233 RLEQD
-246 TTVIEMRYHRKIIEE
+246 
-261 NTTED
+261 
-266 LLPFDRYAYASYGMV
+266 
-281 GFLALAM
+281 
-288 VGAICY
+288 
-294 RPLLYSVAPLMLFS
+294 
-308 LISFIISFLGYGYN
+308 
-322 MIPAE
+322 
-327 VRLEQETADEPLEV
+327 TADEPLEV

-346 DVGLASEK
+346 EVGLGSEK

-386 IPRNELSLYFENC
+386 IPRNELSLYFENY

>member
-27 FQIRWSNRRYEVS
+27 FQIRWTNRRYEVS

-49 VLAGHYVL
+49 VLAWHYVL
-57 QMAYGFR
+57 QMVCGFR
-64 AKGDEVGAVVNVLFY
+64 AKGDEIGAVVNVLFY
-79 TPISFI
+79 SPVSFI

-91 NLICYRSGR
+91 NFICYRSGR
-100 KKFALLGCVSY
+100 KKFALMGCVSY

-173 PFDRYAY
+173 PFDRYTY
-180 ASYGMVG
+180 TTYGLAGIMV
-187 FLALAMVGAICY
+187 LAMVGAICY
-199 RPLLYSVAPL
+199 RPLLYCVGPL

-215 SFIISFLGY
+215 SFTISFLGY

-233 RLEQETADMYSTY
+233 RLELD
-246 TTVIEMRYHRKIIEE
+246 
-261 NTTED
+261 
-266 LLPFDRYAYASYGMV
+266 
-281 GFLALAM
+281 
-288 VGAICY
+288 
-294 RPLLYSVAPLMLFS
+294 
-308 LISFIISFLGYGYN
+308 
-322 MIPAE
+322 
-327 VRLEQETADEPLEV
+327 TADEPLEV

-346 DVGLASEK
+346 EVGLGSEK

-386 IPRNELSLYFENC
+386 IPRNELSLYFENY

>member
-27 FQIRWSNRRYEVS
+27 FQIRWTNRRYEVS

-49 VLAGHYVL
+49 VLAWHYVL
-57 QMAYGFR
+57 QMVCGFR
-64 AKGDEVGAVVNVLFY
+64 AKGDEIGAVVNVLFY
-79 TPISFI
+79 SPVSFF

-91 NLICYRSGR
+91 NLICYRGGR

-123 DTPRGMH
+123 DTPRGMY

-173 PFDRYAY
+173 PFDRYTY
-180 ASYGMVG
+180 TTYGLAGIMV
-187 FLALAMVGAICY
+187 LAMVGAICY
-199 RPLLYSVAPL
+199 RPLLYCVGPL

-215 SFIISFLGY
+215 SFTISFLGY

-233 RLEQETADMYSTY
+233 RLELD
-246 TTVIEMRYHRKIIEE
+246 
-261 NTTED
+261 
-266 LLPFDRYAYASYGMV
+266 
-281 GFLALAM
+281 
-288 VGAICY
+288 
-294 RPLLYSVAPLMLFS
+294 
-308 LISFIISFLGYGYN
+308 
-322 MIPAE
+322 
-327 VRLEQETADEPLEV
+327 TADEPLEV

-346 DVGLASEK
+346 EVGLGSEK
-354 ISIIESMLASWCDKG
+354 ISIIESMLTSWCDKG

-386 IPRNELSLYFENC
+386 IPRNELSMYFENC

>member
-27 FQIRWSNRRYEVS
+27 FQIRWTNRRYEVS

-49 VLAGHYVL
+49 VLAWHYVL
-57 QMAYGFR
+57 QMVCGFR
-64 AKGDEVGAVVNVLFY
+64 AKGDEIGAVVNVLFY
-79 TPISFI
+79 SPVSFF

-91 NLICYRSGR
+91 NLICYRGGR

-130 MGEWLYVMLALFAVT
+130 MGEWLYVMLALFTVT

-173 PFDRYAY
+173 PFDRYTY
-180 ASYGMVG
+180 TTYGLAGIMV
-187 FLALAMVGAICY
+187 LAMVGAICY
-199 RPLLYSVAPL
+199 RPLLYCVGPL

-215 SFIISFLGY
+215 SFTISFLGY

-233 RLEQETADMYSTY
+233 RLELD
-246 TTVIEMRYHRKIIEE
+246 
-261 NTTED
+261 
-266 LLPFDRYAYASYGMV
+266 
-281 GFLALAM
+281 
-288 VGAICY
+288 
-294 RPLLYSVAPLMLFS
+294 
-308 LISFIISFLGYGYN
+308 
-322 MIPAE
+322 
-327 VRLEQETADEPLEV
+327 TADEPLEV

-346 DVGLASEK
+346 EVGLGSEK

-386 IPRNELSLYFENC
+386 IPRNELSMYFENC

>member
-27 FQIRWSNRRYEVS
+27 FQIRWTNRRYEVS

-49 VLAGHYVL
+49 VLAWHYVL
-57 QMAYGFR
+57 QMVCGFR
-64 AKGDEVGAVVNVLFY
+64 AKGDEIGAVVNVLFY
-79 TPISFI
+79 SPVSFF

-91 NLICYRSGR
+91 NLICYRGGR

-130 MGEWLYVMLALFAVT
+130 MGEWLYMMLALFAVT

-173 PFDRYAY
+173 PFDRYTY
-180 ASYGMVG
+180 TTYGLAGIMV
-187 FLALAMVGAICY
+187 LAMVGAICY
-199 RPLLYSVAPL
+199 RPLLYCVGPL

-215 SFIISFLGY
+215 SFTISFLGY

-233 RLEQETADMYSTY
+233 RLELD
-246 TTVIEMRYHRKIIEE
+246 
-261 NTTED
+261 
-266 LLPFDRYAYASYGMV
+266 
-281 GFLALAM
+281 
-288 VGAICY
+288 
-294 RPLLYSVAPLMLFS
+294 
-308 LISFIISFLGYGYN
+308 
-322 MIPAE
+322 
-327 VRLEQETADEPLEV
+327 TADEPLEV

-346 DVGLASEK
+346 EVGLGSEK

-369 GYRDS
+369 GFRDS

-386 IPRNELSLYFENC
+386 IPRNELSMYFENC

>member
-13 IIVSMLGLILVLSR
+13 IIVSMLGLILVLSK
-27 FQIRWSNRRYEVS
+27 FQIRWTNRRYEVS

-49 VLAGHYVL
+49 VLAVHYVL
-57 QMAYGFR
+57 QMVCGFR
-64 AKGDEVGAVVNVLFY
+64 AKGDEIGAVVNVLFY
-79 TPISFI
+79 TPVSFI
-85 ISYATY
+85 VSYAAY

-100 KKFALLGCVSY
+100 KKFVLMGCVSY

-130 MGEWLYVMLALFAVT
+130 MGEWLYVMLVLFAVT
-145 IMYSTYTTVIEMRYH
+145 IMYSVYTTVIEMRYH

-173 PFDRYAY
+173 PFDRYTY
-180 ASYGMVG
+180 ASYGVASIMV
-187 FLALAMVGAICY
+187 LALVGAICY
-199 RPLLYSVAPL
+199 RPLLCCVGPL

-215 SFIISFLGY
+215 SFTISFLGY

-233 RLEQETADMYSTY
+233 RLELD
-246 TTVIEMRYHRKIIEE
+246 
-261 NTTED
+261 
-266 LLPFDRYAYASYGMV
+266 
-281 GFLALAM
+281 
-288 VGAICY
+288 
-294 RPLLYSVAPLMLFS
+294 
-308 LISFIISFLGYGYN
+308 
-322 MIPAE
+322 
-327 VRLEQETADEPLEV
+327 TADEPLEV

-346 DVGLASEK
+346 EVGLGSEK

-386 IPRNELSLYFENC
+386 IPRNELSMYFENC